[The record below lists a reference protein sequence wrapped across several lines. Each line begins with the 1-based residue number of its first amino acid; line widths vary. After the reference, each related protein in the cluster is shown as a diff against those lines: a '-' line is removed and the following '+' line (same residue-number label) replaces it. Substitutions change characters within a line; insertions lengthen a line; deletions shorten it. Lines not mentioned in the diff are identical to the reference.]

1 MVRSLTGMLLC
12 AGALLA
18 VASPLQAEGWRLVK
32 DQAGIQVFLRKVSG
46 SKYQA
51 YRGVVRLKTDMPTLL
66 ALQEDVSGSCAWI
79 YACREQ
85 KLLKH
90 EDGQSWIYS
99 RFTMPWPVRPRDAVL
114 RVTTRQ
120 GADGSVTRILSGV
133 ADYLPEQKGLVR
145 VSMAEG
151 YWAFIPKAAG
161 EVEVIYQ
168 MHSEPGGRVPSWL
181 AAGFVVDAPYHTLEA
196 LRRRVI
202 RPVNDSGCKKG
213 CQWQPFLV
221 HR

>member
-1 MVRSLTGMLLC
+1 MIRWLTAMLLG

-18 VASPLQAEGWRLVK
+18 LVSPLHAEGWRLVK
-32 DQAGIQVFLRKVSG
+32 DQAGIQVFLSSVPG

-51 YRGVVRLKTDMPTLL
+51 YRGVVRLKTDVPTLL

-85 KLLKH
+85 RLLKH
-90 EDGQSWIYS
+90 EGAQSWVYS
-99 RFTMPWPVRPRDAVL
+99 RFNMPWPVIPRDAVL

-120 GADGSVTRILSGV
+120 GADGRVTRILNGV
-133 ADYLPEQKGLVR
+133 ADYLPVQKGFVR
-145 VSMAEG
+145 VSKAAG

-181 AAGFVVDAPYHTLEA
+181 AGSFVVDAPYHTLEA

-202 RPVNDSGCKKG
+202 QPVNGSDVKKAATG
-213 CQWQPFLV
+213 SLF
-221 HR
+221 

>member
-1 MVRSLTGMLLC
+1 MLLC
-12 AGALLA
+12 TGALLA
-18 VASPLQAEGWRLVK
+18 AVSPLQAEGWRLVK
-32 DQAGIQVFLRKVSG
+32 DQAGIQVFLRKVPG

-114 RVTTRQ
+114 RVATRK

-133 ADYLPEQKGLVR
+133 ADYLPEQKGWVR

-151 YWAFIPKAAG
+151 YWAFIPKTAG

-168 MHSEPGGRVPSWL
+168 MHSEPGGNIPSWL
-181 AAGFVVDAPYHTLEA
+181 AAGFVVDAPYYTLEA

>member
-1 MVRSLTGMLLC
+1 MMRALAAMLLG

-18 VASPLQAEGWRLVK
+18 VAGPLQAEPWRLVK
-32 DQAGIQVFLRKVSG
+32 DQAGIQVFLSKVPG

-51 YRGVVRLKTDMPTLL
+51 YRGIVRLKTDMPTLL

-85 KLLKH
+85 RLLKH

-99 RFTMPWPVRPRDAVL
+99 RFNMPWPVRPRDAVL

-120 GADGSVTRILSGV
+120 GVDGSVTRILSGV
-133 ADYLPEQKGLVR
+133 ADYLPEQKGWVR
-145 VSMAEG
+145 VSKAEG

-168 MHSEPGGRVPSWL
+168 MHSEPGGSVPAWL
-181 AAGFVVDAPYHTLEA
+181 AGSFVVDAPYNTLEG

-202 RPVNDSGCKKG
+202 RPVNDPGCKKG
-213 CQWQPFLV
+213 CQWQPF
-221 HR
+221 

>member
-1 MVRSLTGMLLC
+1 MIRSWAGMLLC

-18 VASPLQAEGWRLVK
+18 IASPLQAETWRLVK
-32 DQAGIQVFLRKVSG
+32 DQSGIQVFLSEVPG

-51 YRGVVRLKTDMPTLL
+51 YRGVVKLKADMSTLL

-79 YACREQ
+79 HACREQ

-90 EDGQSWIYS
+90 EGGQSWIYS
-99 RFTMPWPVRPRDAVL
+99 RFNMPWPVRPRDAVL
-114 RVTTRQ
+114 RVTTRR

-145 VSMAEG
+145 VSKVEG
-151 YWAFIPKAAG
+151 YWAFIPRTAG

-168 MHSEPGGRVPSWL
+168 VHSEPGGSVPPWL
-181 AAGFVVDAPYHTLEA
+181 AASFVVDAPYNTLEA

-202 RPVNDSGCKKG
+202 HSVNDSGCKKG
-213 CQWQPFLV
+213 CQWQPF
-221 HR
+221 